1 MPALTVSH
9 SAQSGIDLKEKIT
22 SFRIKRIANMRKVQK
37 GILMAGTI
45 LLVLNMI
52 RLVTAVSV
60 EYLANEVWGSAGHTV
75 MIIGMLLPVV
85 AQLDWNDMIQIS
97 PYSLG
102 YCVQFIVLIVGTLFS
117 LPMKDRT
124 YYFFFL
130 PTSVALYFLIK
141 GEG

>member
-1 MPALTVSH
+1 
-9 SAQSGIDLKEKIT
+9 
-22 SFRIKRIANMRKVQK
+22 MRKVQK

-60 EYLANEVWGSAGHTV
+60 EYFASEVWGGAGNTV
-75 MIIGMLLPVV
+75 MIIGILLPV
-85 AQLDWNDMIQIS
+85 AARLDWNDMIQIS
-97 PYSLG
+97 PCSLG